1 MSAATRTDTVTRGEV
16 DEGPQDE
23 RVGVSTRVFASE
35 GARGRALS
43 VLVVAVGAFLLLGVL
58 VRRYAPWFFDPVAA
72 RAWIRT
78 FGSLAPLAFV
88 LLQAAQVVVAPVP
101 GQVLGVAS
109 GYLFGALWGTVYSV
123 AGTAVG
129 SLVAFWLSRRF
140 GRPFVERVLD
150 PEALELFD
158 DFSHEHGIG
167 ALFLVFLVPGL
178 PDDAVCFVAGL
189 TEFRLRTLVVVAA
202 VGRFPGFLLA
212 NLVGA
217 ELAAAQ
223 YVEAA
228 ILVLALVV
236 ASVVGYLARDDVAS
250 FAGLR

>member
-1 MSAATRTDTVTRGEV
+1 MTGRETDEDGARERRGASV
-16 DEGPQDE
+16 
-23 RVGVSTRVFASE
+23 RVFAS
-35 GARGRALS
+35 RRDRRRALS
-43 VLVVAVGAFLLLGVL
+43 VLLLAVGAFLGLGALL
-58 VRRYAPWFFDPVAA
+58 RQYAPWFFDPEAA

-78 FGSLAPLAFV
+78 FGALAPLVFV
-88 LLQAAQVVVAPVP
+88 SVQALQVVVAPVP

-109 GYLFGALWGTVYSV
+109 GYLFGAVWGTVYSV
-123 AGTAVG
+123 VGTALG

-150 PEALELFD
+150 AEALSLFD
-158 DFSHEHGIG
+158 DFSNEHGVW

-189 TEFRLRTLVVVAA
+189 TEFRLRTLLTVAV

-217 ELAAAQ
+217 ELAAAR

-228 ILVLALVV
+228 IVVLVLAV
-236 ASVVGYLARDDVAS
+236 ASVVGYLVRDDIAS
-250 FAGLR
+250 FAGFR